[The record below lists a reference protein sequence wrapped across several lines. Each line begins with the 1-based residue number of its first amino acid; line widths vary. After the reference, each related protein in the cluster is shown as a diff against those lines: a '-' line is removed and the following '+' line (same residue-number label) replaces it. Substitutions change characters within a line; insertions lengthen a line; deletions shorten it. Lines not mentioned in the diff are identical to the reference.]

1 MFSARSADNRSVSFA
16 GVGND
21 TASLRG
27 GKPGRKLLRTRTG
40 LPLSDGQ
47 AARLAY
53 HLGSAASATSG
64 ALPIEG
70 NSSVFW
76 QSEIARPSRR
86 TVTFG
91 PSVLFYGLSNFLDL
105 RGGRA
110 YCTIPPRKADVRLRA
125 PDPNTAS
132 AQSVAPDDRQRRAL
146 LPTSDDCWDRRRRP
160 CSAVVHIPAICAS
173 RHRTAGRPRPPSS
186 ARGRCRGRSKP
197 QYAECQT
204 PPAAILCSPLA
215 LIRRHSSPHG
225 KRLTPKHAWR
235 KRSSATRGTP
245 RILR

>member
-1 MFSARSADNRSVSFA
+1 MLSARSADNRSVSFA

-27 GKPGRKLLRTRTG
+27 GKPGRKLLRTTTG

-132 AQSVAPDDRQRRAL
+132 AQSVAPSFSKIFRNSGNRPPAPRDLCCLNLEKLRSQFGPGHLLGSESKMDAPRTRAL
-146 LPTSDDCWDRRRRP
+146 
-160 CSAVVHIPAICAS
+160 SA
-173 RHRTAGRPRPPSS
+173 
-186 ARGRCRGRSKP
+186 
-197 QYAECQT
+197 
-204 PPAAILCSPLA
+204 
-215 LIRRHSSPHG
+215 
-225 KRLTPKHAWR
+225 
-235 KRSSATRGTP
+235 
-245 RILR
+245 